1 VHYVSHGSGL
11 PTLVFVHGF
20 TCDHTDW
27 RRQLSD
33 LGSDFQVV
41 AVDLRGHG
49 ATPGRPQECSIPH
62 YGGDV
67 AALIANLELSK
78 VVLVGHSMGTRVV
91 LEAARLD
98 TERVKGLVLIDGSRQ
113 ATRDPQTAEQAA
125 LGVIAGAGGYRA
137 WVEPLVAQMFVEASA
152 ASRGA
157 IARALKLDPEL
168 GTQLWSGMVRWDAE
182 HMDATLAAVRAPVL
196 AIQSTRINAER
207 KRVSLQPGECPPYL
221 ELLKERIKD
230 LRVEIVPGIGHFT
243 QSEAPETVNRLLRE
257 FASRAR

>member
-1 VHYVSHGSGL
+1 LHYVSHGSGL

-27 RRQLSD
+27 QSQLGD

-49 ATPGRPQECSIPH
+49 ATPGRAQECSIGH

-67 AALIANLELSK
+67 AALLANLEVPK
-78 VVLVGHSMGTRVV
+78 AVLVGHSMGTRVV

-98 TERVKGLVLIDGSRQ
+98 PERIAGLVLLDGSRQ
-113 ATRDPQTAEQAA
+113 GTGDPEAAEQAA
-125 LGVIAGAGGYRA
+125 RRVIAAAGGYRA
-137 WVEPLVAQMFVEASA
+137 WVEPLVAQMFLEPSA
-152 ASRGA
+152 ASRNA
-157 IARALKLDPEL
+157 AARALRLDPEV
-168 GTQLWSGMVRWDAE
+168 GAQLWTRMVRWDAE
-182 HMDATLAAVRAPVL
+182 NMDATLAAVRAPLL

-207 KRVSLQPGECPPYL
+207 KRVSLQPGESAPYL
-221 ELLKERIKD
+221 ELLKARIKD
-230 LRVEIVPGIGHFT
+230 LRTEIIPGIGHFT